1 MDKEE
6 ILEKNIDKTM
16 GFFQYVFNF
25 DDDNKNLMLN
35 MSQYVLMAVIP
46 VVVVLKLIKEYV
58 PEEDDTKHS
67 LEIGLEVGLQLLA
80 IFFGVW
86 FIDRAIRY
94 LPTYTGTSYH
104 RFNEINFVIPVL
116 FILTTM
122 QTKLGAKINI
132 LVDRLMALWYG
143 ENSPP
148 APKRGV
154 KVRQPLA
161 GIHQASRGDTL
172 DNAMIPPPSQNMN
185 MNAGNTTLIDNLPN
199 LNNSG
204 QNPNAQYGTDV
215 MNLAMMDDMEPMAA
229 NGLVGGAF
237 GSGW

>member
-6 ILEKNIDKTM
+6 VLEKNIDKTI

-25 DDDNKNLMLN
+25 DDDNKNLLLN
-35 MSQYVLMAVIP
+35 MSQYIFMAVIP

-58 PEEDDTKHS
+58 PEEDDTKQS

-80 IFFGVW
+80 IFFSIW

-94 LPTYTGTSYH
+94 IPTYSGTSYH
-104 RFNEINFVIPVL
+104 RFNEINFVIPVI
-116 FILTTM
+116 FIMTTM
-122 QTKLGAKINI
+122 QTKLGAKLNI
-132 LVDRLMALWYG
+132 LAERVMALWYG
-143 ENSPP
+143 ENAQP
-148 APKRGV
+148 APKKGV

-161 GIHQASRGDTL
+161 GIHQASRADVL
-172 DNAMIPPPSQNMN
+172 DNTMIPPPHSVGG
-185 MNAGNTTLIDNLPN
+185 ATTLIDNLPN

-204 QNPNAQYGTDV
+204 QNPEAQYGSD
-215 MNLAMMDDMEPMAA
+215 MGMGMMGDMEPMAA

-237 GSGW
+237 GSNW